1 MGLLRSLL
9 LFLVASLALVHAAEV
24 VPLGAGSY
32 LRGLPDGA
40 KGPPVAPF
48 VTAEVRR
55 PVPTNTWWSS
65 LAWLPLSDMLF
76 PHPFSAKATKEGLAL
91 GYPGS
96 GIVANPQAIM
106 GSYALDLTIGHS
118 AIASF
123 PEKRVVDWSDATVTT
138 RFGDPAAGFTVTLG
152 HGLPFVYGTFQGG
165 GPAIRFKTAP
175 TVVRE
180 RGGELVVRVAGRIY
194 GLYAPSGAS
203 WSGQGTGVLTATL
216 GRGDWFSAAILPDE
230 APATLEAFRAR
241 AHNHVTRLDVA
252 HAYDPATRRV
262 QATWTPTFAVKEP
275 GTPGSFFARY
285 PHQWRSATL
294 PSPFAYGSVRG
305 PMKVEAW
312 TTGGTETYALPPLLA
327 ELPVAPTADRAKLR
341 ALLAQDL
348 AGAPQLRGDTYW
360 LGKQLGKW
368 SSLLGLADQLGE
380 ADAAKECERRLK
392 AALENFLTAT
402 VDGRPKKPGEG
413 VFAYDSRWGTLIGY
427 PASFGSDTELNDHH
441 FHYGYFLRAAGTL
454 AKRDPAWIGR
464 WRPMVD
470 LLVREIASGDRADP
484 LFPYHRCFDPYAGH
498 SWASGHARFGDGN
511 NQESS
516 SESINAWYG
525 LLLLADATGDVRL
538 RDRAAWL
545 LATEVAAI
553 EDYWFDV
560 RGDLF
565 PATYPVEVVTMIWGG
580 KGANA
585 TWFDANPQSLHG
597 INFLPLTP
605 GSLYLGQH
613 PEYARRNHEGLVKS
627 LAAFRAKQGKGVAP
641 DAPFNHWADILWMQQ
656 ATFDAAGAR
665 RAWDARPANFKPE
678 AGNSLSFT
686 EAWIAYFEQSGP
698 LRAGKSGA
706 ALWQADHARG
716 GGGK

>member
-1 MGLLRSLL
+1 MACFRLL
-9 LFLVASLALVHAAEV
+9 LLASAAVAVADAAEV

-32 LRGLPDGA
+32 LRGLPEGA

-48 VTAEVRR
+48 VTVEVKR

-65 LAWLPLSDMLF
+65 LAWLPLSETLF
-76 PHPFSAKATKEGLAL
+76 PHPLSAKATKDGLAL

-96 GIVANPQAIM
+96 GIAANEHAIM
-106 GSYALDLTIGHS
+106 GSGGFDLTIGH
-118 AIASF
+118 AGVAEF
-123 PEKRVVDWSDATVTT
+123 REARVADWSDATVTA
-138 RFGDPAAGFTVTLG
+138 RFGEKAAGFTVTLG
-152 HGLPFVYGTFQGG
+152 HGLPFVYCTYEGG
-165 GPAIRFKTAP
+165 APVVRFKAAP
-175 TVVRE
+175 KVLRDQ
-180 RGGELVVRVAGRIY
+180 GGELVVQVSGRTY
-194 GLYAPSGAS
+194 GLYAPSGAR
-203 WSGQGTGVLTATL
+203 WSGQGTNLLTVNPTK
-216 GRGDWFSAAILPDE
+216 GSDWFSAALLPDDQ
-230 APATLEAFRAR
+230 AATLDGFRAR
-241 AHNHVTRLDVA
+241 AHNHVARLDVA
-252 HAYDPATRRV
+252 HAFDPATRRV
-262 QATWTPTFAVKEP
+262 RATWTPTYTVKEP

-285 PHQWRSATL
+285 PHQWRSATQ
-294 PSPFAYGSVRG
+294 PAVFTYASVRG

-312 TTGGTETYALPPLLA
+312 TQGGDESYGLPPLLVD
-327 ELPVAPTADRAKLR
+327 LPIAPTADRAKLR

-348 AGAPQLRGDTYW
+348 AGKPQLRGDTYW

-368 SSLLGLADQLGE
+368 ASLLGLADQLG
-380 ADAAKECERRLK
+380 DAAAAAECERRLK
-392 AALENFLTAT
+392 TSLENFLTAT
-402 VDGRPKKPGEG
+402 VDGRSKKAGEG
-413 VFAYDSRWGTLIGY
+413 VFAYDPRWGTLIGY
-427 PASFGSDTELNDHH
+427 PASFGSDVELNDHH
-441 FHYGYFLRAAGTL
+441 FHYGYFLRAAGVL
-454 AKRDPAWIGR
+454 ARRDPAWIAR

-470 LLVREIASGDRADP
+470 LLVRDIASGDRADP
-484 LFPYHRCFDPYAGH
+484 LFPYQRCFDPYAGH
-498 SWASGHARFGDGN
+498 SWASGHGRFGDGN

-525 LLLLADATGDVRL
+525 LLLLADATGDTRL

-565 PATYPVEVVTMIWGG
+565 PPSYPVEVVTMIWGG

-613 PEYARRNHEGLVKS
+613 PDYARRNHEGLVQS

-641 DAPFNHWADILWMQQ
+641 AAPFDHWADILWMQQ
-656 ATFDAAGAR
+656 AMFDAPAAR

-678 AGNSLSFT
+678 AGNSLTFT
-686 EAWIAYFEQSGP
+686 EAWISAFEQAGP
-698 LRAGKSGA
+698 LLSTPSGAGLWRAEFTKTSAGK
-706 ALWQADHARG
+706 
-716 GGGK
+716 